1 MPHTAR
7 TLLSTEQFEKYVAID
22 YSIPCSRVLANNEI
36 CKKMLEANRVSI
48 DIESSASETE
58 AENYGKSNTPRPLE
72 ALSMVH

>member
-36 CKKMLEANRVSI
+36 CEEVLEANRVSI
-48 DIESSASETE
+48 DIESSDSETKT
-58 AENYGKSNTPRPLE
+58 ENYEKK
-72 ALSMVH
+72 